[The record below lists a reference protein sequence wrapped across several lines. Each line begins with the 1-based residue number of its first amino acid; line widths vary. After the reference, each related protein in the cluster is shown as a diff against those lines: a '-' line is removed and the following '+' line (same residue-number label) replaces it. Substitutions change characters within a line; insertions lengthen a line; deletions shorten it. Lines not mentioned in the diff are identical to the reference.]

1 MKNLITCQR
10 QGKFQSSS
18 ITTEEVKESYQA
30 IRLHF
35 NNKHYHYGK
44 YNGKVR
50 KQNYTDMAIYSSIA
64 NGKKKKDFPNFFIP
78 ALFYNPKVT
87 LTYFL
92 TADYLTVWRDWQKY
106 QSAPKHWFEQEL
118 LDIKTYLEKKNLK
131 KEDLFSIREKEIPLL
146 YKMIIRL
153 EVSPQTVNYLNEVL
167 NFKKIMEKKV
177 DETILFPNINQRLNK
192 LSYFM
197 KQQEKAK
204 LENIVKKV
212 FLLDK

>member
-1 MKNLITCQR
+1 MTIKSDFHLIECQ
-10 QGKFQSSS
+10 GH
-18 ITTEEVKESYQA
+18 T
-30 IRLHF
+30 
-35 NNKHYHYGK
+35 
-44 YNGKVR
+44 
-50 KQNYTDMAIYSSIA
+50 SIA

-92 TADYLTVWRDWQKY
+92 TADYLTVWRGWQKY

-167 NFKKIMEKKV
+167 NFKKILYHFKI
-177 DETILFPNINQRLNK
+177 IL
-192 LSYFM
+192 
-197 KQQEKAK
+197 
-204 LENIVKKV
+204 V
-212 FLLDK
+212 FFRKYIFR